1 MTSPTSSVASPSTLT
16 DEQLEDL
23 LRLAGAADSVELKL
37 TIPES
42 EHRATTNALGIDP
55 LDAQIRQVFFFDTPD
70 LKLNQLGIVA
80 RARRVQGRG
89 DDSVIKL
96 RPVAPQDMPE
106 ELRKSPNLVVEL
118 DAMPGGYVCSASM
131 KGVPKKANV
140 RDVTSGTGGTIK
152 QLFTKE
158 QRSFYDDHVDGI
170 TLDELSILG
179 PITVFKH
186 NSRPEGLG
194 SKLVGEMWL
203 YPDYSR
209 IIELSTKCAPTE
221 TLETAF
227 KTRRFLEKRG
237 IDLGGDQQTK
247 TRTALEYFASRL
259 GA

>member
-1 MTSPTSSVASPSTLT
+1 MTSVARPTQLT
-16 DEQLEDL
+16 DDQLEDL
-23 LRLAGAADSVELKL
+23 LRLAGGADSVELKL

-42 EHRATTNALGIDP
+42 EHRATTTALGIDP

-70 LKLNQLGIVA
+70 LKLNQLGIVV

-131 KGVPKKANV
+131 KGIPKKATV
-140 RDVTSGTGGTIK
+140 RDVTSGTGGSIK

-170 TLDELSILG
+170 ELDELSILG

-186 NSRPEGLG
+186 NSRPKDLG
-194 SKLVGEMWL
+194 RKLVGEMWL

-221 TLETAF
+221 TLEVAF
-227 KTRRFLEKRG
+227 STRRFLEKRG
-237 IDLGGDQQTK
+237 IDLSGDQQTK
-247 TRTALEYFASRL
+247 TRTALEYFTSLL